1 MKNEFANGCENASYL
16 QNGFTHQGIPRENEE
31 DPAAVFDSDDIYAH
45 YAPSVRL
52 LRIRKTITGSCGFHL
67 TRTKWDPYPWVSAVD
82 AHTAAEMSGLQPGDC
97 VLEVNGED
105 VLGLRITDIAKL
117 VQAKSGHVTLLLWN
131 CGSDFKCDP
140 ESICCAPMPRTLQ
153 RLATIVQSIL
163 TIIECPVCLDSI
175 TPPVMQCQN
184 GHLLCLDC
192 RIRAERCPVCRDRY
206 TPQRAL
212 IAEQIYAA
220 ITSAYNLCSG
230 NEDKLRQKLYGPGA
244 QCAAKVLT
252 RRWRRAEAAKQTID
266 DCDAQTEVRTAS
278 IYAKRSWLKAT
289 QGSGAPSCAGQ
300 HVAAG
305 GGQLGHFSFTN
316 EIDTAAKVDAPMAD
330 TAAATEMCA
339 TKRASKRKK
348 ILMKLWHTRATSTE
362 NLSTSVTATSG
373 QLNGKVIGMSSID
386 NGLTTSAGATTPA
399 TVTHV
404 RVEPSSSRPHQPSP
418 SPSIS
423 HRSARNAGSEVEMV
437 LKNSQN
443 HSTLSDNN
451 GGAGDG
457 GICEVVAATAA
468 ETKTPALLMRTQQQ
482 TGTRMAMTMPLNC
495 ATTRKTILNATTTSE
510 LAQVNAVPKLFTATP
525 PPTAAPNTNDSTS
538 QCENKQP
545 AAEGEE
551 AEKEEFEAVKEW
563 INGKISPQQ
572 KHVQPHS
579 QLSTWRLQQNQ
590 RQRQQL
596 SPATS
601 TTDSQST
608 ATPPANVIAI
618 AVERCPSMLRSQSP
632 SQSIFNDYKNNK
644 QHEICNCPSSTLLYV
659 DKRRP
664 ASHTLTSSTEY
675 LNKFCQP
682 AATDAMLRT
691 SAVLMQCSEDS
702 LASSRKNSNNSIG
715 GSCSSGSR
723 SDITAS
729 AHSILT
735 PASSLSSGV
744 FSTSVDANDLAASIE
759 ACRARPDDATEI
771 TAITAHKNALL
782 SPVDSLGQSSSIT
795 SSLRSLSSLTSSLF
809 SSAASEDAPP
819 PLMAATSTEACLAAA
834 ALNSTFSS
842 SEQPAV
848 TPSVAHLSSVAP
860 AIIRKQLREAA
871 SGAFRCPCDGCDQKF
886 NASSQLQ
893 RHVKVEHRLPIL
905 SFAGDERALVAVPLR
920 QPLADVVLILE
931 AGANESAHNSSNN
944 NNANYNN
951 NNNNIKTNNNTDH
964 CNEDNALSDAWR
976 GVDQKDNADC
986 VGDPNAKDNK
996 DVQDM
1001 HKAEQDMGGS
1011 SEDVYSR
1018 HIEKQLEQTRECW
1031 IRIKAQEASIDTTA
1045 LLQATT
1051 AESADYVLKMRL
1063 SCIGDTT
1070 ATAEGHT
1077 AAIELQ
1083 LVLRSP
1089 SAAAVKA
1096 RRSEGN
1102 IVAEL
1107 KATTTKHS

>member
-1 MKNEFANGCENASYL
+1 
-16 QNGFTHQGIPRENEE
+16 
-31 DPAAVFDSDDIYAH
+31 
-45 YAPSVRL
+45 
-52 LRIRKTITGSCGFHL
+52 
-67 TRTKWDPYPWVSAVD
+67 
-82 AHTAAEMSGLQPGDC
+82 
-97 VLEVNGED
+97 
-105 VLGLRITDIAKL
+105 
-117 VQAKSGHVTLLLWN
+117 
-131 CGSDFKCDP
+131 
-140 ESICCAPMPRTLQ
+140 MPRTLQ

-212 IAEQIYAA
+212 IAEQIYTA

-230 NEDKLRQKLYGPGA
+230 NEDKLRQKLFGPGA
-244 QCAAKVLT
+244 QCAEKVLT

-289 QGSGAPSCAGQ
+289 LGSGAASCAGK

-305 GGQLGHFSFTN
+305 GGQLGHFSLTN
-316 EIDTAAKVDAPMAD
+316 ETDTAAKVDAPLAD
-330 TAAATEMCA
+330 TAVATEMCA

-348 ILMKLWHTRATSTE
+348 ILMKLWHARATSTE
-362 NLSTSVTATSG
+362 NLSTSVAATSG
-373 QLNGKVIGMSSID
+373 QLNGKVIGMNSID
-386 NGLTTSAGATTPA
+386 NGLATSAGATTPA

-404 RVEPSSSRPHQPSP
+404 HVEPSSAHPHQPSP
-418 SPSIS
+418 TPSIS
-423 HRSARNAGSEVEMV
+423 HRSVRNASSEVETVM
-437 LKNSQN
+437 KNSQN

-451 GGAGDG
+451 GGAGAA
-457 GICEVVAATAA
+457 GICEAVADTAA
-468 ETKTPALLMRTQQQ
+468 ETKTRALLMRTQQQ
-482 TGTRMAMTMPLNC
+482 PETRLAMTMPLNC
-495 ATTRKTILNATTTSE
+495 ATTRKIILNATTTTSE
-510 LAQVNAVPKLFTATP
+510 SVQVNAVSKLVTATP
-525 PPTAAPNTNDSTS
+525 PPTATPNTNDSTS
-538 QCENKQP
+538 ECENKQP
-545 AAEGEE
+545 VANGEE

-572 KHVQPHS
+572 QHVQPHS
-579 QLSTWRLQQNQ
+579 QLSTWQLQRNQ

-596 SPATS
+596 SPTTS
-601 TTDSQST
+601 STDRQST
-608 ATPPANVIAI
+608 AAPPANVIAI

-659 DKRRP
+659 DRRRP

-675 LNKFCQP
+675 LNKIRQP
-682 AATDAMLRT
+682 AAATDAMLRT
-691 SAVLMQCSEDS
+691 SAIRRQCSGDS

-715 GSCSSGSR
+715 SSCSSGSR

-759 ACRARPDDATEI
+759 ACRALPDDATEI
-771 TAITAHKNALL
+771 TAIRAHKNALL

-795 SSLRSLSSLTSSLF
+795 SSLRSLSSLASSLF
-809 SSAASEDAPP
+809 SSPPSEDALP
-819 PLMAATSTEACLAAA
+819 PLMAAASAEACLSAA

-842 SEQPAV
+842 SVQPAV
-848 TPSVAHLSSVAP
+848 TPPVTHLSSVAP
-860 AIIRKQLREAA
+860 TLIRKQLGETA
-871 SGAFRCPCDGCDQKF
+871 SSGFRCPCDGCDQKF

-905 SFAGDERALVAVPLR
+905 SFAGDELVAVPLR

-931 AGANESAHNSSNN
+931 AGGKESANNSSNN
-944 NNANYNN
+944 NNDNYNN
-951 NNNNIKTNNNTDH
+951 NNIIKTNNNNSMH

-986 VGDPNAKDNK
+986 VDEPNAKDNK
-996 DVQDM
+996 DVKDM
-1001 HKAEQDMGGS
+1001 HKAEQDIGGS
-1011 SEDVYSR
+1011 SGDVHSR

-1045 LLQATT
+1045 LLQATA

-1070 ATAEGHT
+1070 VTAEGPT

-1083 LVLRSP
+1083 LVRRSP
-1089 SAAAVKA
+1089 SAVPVKA
-1096 RRSEGN
+1096 QRSEGN
-1102 IVAEL
+1102 IVAAL
-1107 KATTTKHS
+1107 KATTTEHS